1 MTGIILDTNVI
12 SEPKRPTPSS
22 KVVDWFAAQNP
33 QDLFITAMVVAELS
47 MGIERMAPGQ
57 RKRDMQDWR
66 DRLIDQGFSGRI
78 LLMDTEAALIYGQIV
93 AAAFAQGRPPGVADA
108 QIAAVAKANNMA
120 VATRDISDFEA
131 FDIEVIDPWSG

>member
-22 KVVDWFAAQNP
+22 KVVDWFATQNP

-47 MGIERMAPGQ
+47 MGIERMAPDQ

-66 DRLIDQGFSGRI
+66 DRLIYQGFSGRI

-108 QIAAVAKANNMA
+108 QIAAIAKANNMA

-131 FDIEVIDPWSG
+131 FDIEVIDPWAG